1 MDAMTVNPTD
11 AHLPPLSRS
20 VRLRRRVTR
29 RALEIFEGWSYQE
42 IELPLLDYFDPLRD
56 VLQPGQASRMFRLV
70 DRAGEL
76 RVLRGDVTPAIA
88 RLYAQQ
94 LTGQPLPLRVC
105 YANKI
110 VRIQRRF
117 TRSQSESYQ
126 LGVEAIGAEG
136 LGGELEVMLVCLEVL
151 GRLGLARSEV
161 RLGNVAIFR
170 RLIARAELSQAACAE
185 VTRAVHDRDRF
196 ALRDALREAG
206 ASTRVQAGLEALVT
220 LRGGAE
226 QLDRVEEALPEDATL
241 HAACAHMRA
250 LCAALHKLGLG
261 DRVHVDLG
269 NIQGPDYYTGVL
281 FRIIDPVHKR
291 TLGGG
296 GRYDDLIGSFG
307 ASAPAV
313 GFALGLDRLIDA
325 LAPGASDE
333 SAPPL
338 AADAEVHVEAAAP
351 VGGLAEALERR
362 RQGRSVRLTASRA
375 E

>member
-1 MDAMTVNPTD
+1 MTVNPTD

-56 VLQPGQASRMFRLV
+56 VIQPGQASRMYRLV
-70 DRAGEL
+70 DRAGDL

-94 LTGQPLPLRVC
+94 LVDQPLPLRVC

-110 VRIQRRF
+110 VRIQRSF

-136 LGGELEVMLVCLEVL
+136 LGGELEVMLVCLETL
-151 GRLGLARSEV
+151 GRLGLERSQV

-170 RLIARAELSQAACAE
+170 RLIERAGLSQAARAA
-185 VTRAVHDRDRF
+185 VTQAVHDRDPF
-196 ALRDALREAG
+196 ALRDAMRDARGPVG
-206 ASTRVQAGLEALVT
+206 ALVGLEALVA
-220 LRGGAE
+220 LRGGDA
-226 QLDRVEEALPEDATL
+226 QLERVQSALSDDATL
-241 HAACAHMRA
+241 RAACDHMRA
-250 LCAALHKLGLG
+250 LCASLRELGLG

-269 NIQGPDYYTGVL
+269 NIQGPDYYTGAL
-281 FRIIDPVHKR
+281 FRIIDPVRKR
-291 TLGGG
+291 ILGGG

-307 ASAPAV
+307 APAPAV

-325 LAPGASDE
+325 LAPGAADE

-338 AADAEVHVEAAAP
+338 AADAEVRVQGDAP
-351 VGGLAEALERR
+351 TGGLAEALERR
-362 RQGRSVRLTASRA
+362 RQGRSVRLVTSTRRDRG
-375 E
+375 